1 MRSVKFRV
9 LAALGILLAAFA
21 AVNLG
26 FLLLYRYDNKYTAPG
41 PAARK
46 RTDRSAGDGLA
57 GAGRCAAH

>member
-26 FLLLYRYDNKYTAPG
+26 FLLLYRYDNKYTS
-41 PAARK
+41 R
-46 RTDRSAGDGLA
+46 R
-57 GAGRCAAH
+57 